1 MLVLNILNFLRAT
14 TVLFFVSVLG
24 LVLNRKNILITIIS
38 LELILLTINI
48 NFTIFSIYLDDIVGQ
63 VFVLFILAVAATESS
78 IGLAILTT
86 YFKLK
91 NFIQTDQILSMNK

>member
-48 NFTIFSIYLDDIVGQ
+48 NLTIFSIYLDDIVGQ
-63 VFVLFILAVAATESS
+63 VFVLFVLAVAATESS

-91 NFIQTDQILSMNK
+91 NFIQTDQILSINK

>member
-1 MLVLNILNFLRAT
+1 MLVLNILNFLQAT
-14 TVLFFVSVLG
+14 TILFFVSVLG

-38 LELILLTINI
+38 LELILLTVNL

-63 VFVLFILAVAATESS
+63 VFVLFVLAVAATESS

-86 YFKLK
+86 YFKVK
-91 NFIQTDQILSMNK
+91 NFIQTDQILSINK

>member
-24 LVLNRKNILITIIS
+24 LVLNRKNILITIVS